1 MFAAVLPQAAQ
12 AALAVL
18 GKSGVVKDAYLAGG
32 SALALQFGH
41 RQSVD
46 FDFFSPNTFVLEELV
61 ASLKALGPFTPS
73 FAKGNSLI
81 GIFSGV
87 KMSYFYYQYPL
98 IAKPLVYT
106 NVTIAHPHDIATMK
120 LVAIMDRSTKKD
132 FVDLYTLA
140 HRDIP
145 LDRMF
150 ELYDQK
156 YHVLEENVYS
166 IIRALRYF
174 DEIETSDVP
183 KMLTSLSWEEV
194 RQFFIA
200 ESVRLGKKYLEG
212 KE

>member
-1 MFAAVLPQAAQ
+1 MFESVLPQAAQ

-46 FDFFSPNTFVLEELV
+46 FDFFSPHMFDLDKLI
-61 ASLKALGPFTPS
+61 AALKAIGPFTSS
-73 FAKGNSLI
+73 FAKGKSLI
-81 GIFSGV
+81 GDFSGV

-98 IAKPLVYT
+98 ITKTSTYA
-106 NVTIAHPHDIATMK
+106 NVAIAHPHEIAAMK

-140 HRDIP
+140 HRGVS
-145 LDRMF
+145 LERMF

-156 YHVLEENVYS
+156 YHVLSENVYS
-166 IIRALRYF
+166 IIRALQYF
-174 DEIETSDVP
+174 DEIEASDMP
-183 KMLTSLSWEEV
+183 EMLIPLRWGEV
-194 RQFFIA
+194 KQFFVA
-200 ESVRLGKKYLEG
+200 ESIRLGRKYLE
-212 KE
+212 E